1 MVPLVDYVILS
12 VVLFTVGI
20 AGILIRRNIIT
31 VLMSIEIMLNSV
43 NLLFVAFSRYMGN
56 VDGQIFVFFIFAIAA
71 AEAAVGLALV
81 VAYFKLKETIEVD
94 EIKLLKG

>member
-1 MVPLVDYVILS
+1 MVAMVDYAILS
-12 VVLFTVGI
+12 AVLFTIGVV
-20 AGILIRRNIIT
+20 GILIRRNIIT
-31 VLMSIEIMLNSV
+31 ILMCIELILNSV
-43 NLLFVAFSRYMGN
+43 NLLFVAFSRFMGN

-81 VAYFKLKETIEVD
+81 VAYFKLRETIEVD

>member
-1 MVPLVDYVILS
+1 MVAMADYAILS
-12 VVLFTVGI
+12 TVLFTIGI
-20 AGILIRRNIIT
+20 VGILIRRNIIT
-31 VLMSIEIMLNSV
+31 ILMCIELILNSV
-43 NLLFVAFSRYMGN
+43 NLLFVAFSRFMGN

-81 VAYFKLKETIEVD
+81 VAYFKLRETIEVD

>member
-1 MVPLVDYVILS
+1 MVAMVDYAILS
-12 VVLFTVGI
+12 VCLFTIGI
-20 AGILIRRNIIT
+20 VGILIRRNIIT
-31 VLMSIEIMLNSV
+31 ILMCIELILNSV
-43 NLLFVAFSRYMGN
+43 NLLFVAFSRYLGN

-81 VAYFKLKETIEVD
+81 VAYFKLRETVEVD

>member
-56 VDGQIFVFFIFAIAA
+56 VDGQIFVFFIFAVAA

>member
-81 VAYFKLKETIEVD
+81 VAYFKLRETIEVD